1 MSDDCANRAR
11 AIGHPTCFLLAI
23 VSIAR
28 PPLPEPMYAHLG
40 HALVRGGRWTY
51 EPKYGGMRVVADV
64 SAFAERTDA
73 A

>member
-1 MSDDCANRAR
+1 MSDDCEPDASDPA
-11 AIGHPTCFLLAI
+11 PDLLLLAI

-28 PPLPEPMYAHLG
+28 PPLLEPMHATLG
-40 HALVRGGRWTY
+40 HALVRGGRRTY
-51 EPKYGGMRVVADV
+51 EPKDGGLRVVADV